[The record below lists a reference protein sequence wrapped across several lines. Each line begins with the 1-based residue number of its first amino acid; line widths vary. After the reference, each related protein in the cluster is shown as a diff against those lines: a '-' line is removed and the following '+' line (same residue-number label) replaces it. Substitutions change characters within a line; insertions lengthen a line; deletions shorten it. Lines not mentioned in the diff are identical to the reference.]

1 MICHAGLNP
10 IAGAT
15 GKLNHN
21 TRELRQCRLLK
32 QERLHEAQMLAD
44 IQCHRNISSKGAE
57 ERVDVTARL

>member
-21 TRELRQCRLLK
+21 TRELRQCHLFK
-32 QERLHEAQMLAD
+32 HVRLHEAEMLAA

-57 ERVDVTARL
+57 ERVDVTSL